1 VQIHAIYTHSQLRNF
16 TYFIVLDDRTVIV
29 VDPWSD
35 ELVNAFLHDHR
46 LSLNAIINTH
56 EHWDHI
62 QGNKALVAQHGCD
75 VWAHANGAGKIPG
88 LNRVLQRDEIIAL
101 NREFTLKVLDTP
113 GHTYAHLCFLLQ
125 KNGQPHAVFTGDTL
139 FNAGVGRCD
148 SGDAET
154 LYRTISEQFHS
165 LPDNVIVY
173 PGHDYLEN
181 NLRFTLSVE
190 PDNHAAKQWL
200 ERLALEPTDVPI
212 PTTTIGDERTFNSFF
227 RLTNPQ
233 IRERLHCQQ
242 ASDKE
247 VFIALRARRDSW

>member
-101 NREFTLKVLDTP
+101 NPEFTLKVLDTP

-125 KNGQPHAVFTGDTL
+125 KKTVSPT
-139 FNAGVGRCD
+139 R
-148 SGDAET
+148 
-154 LYRTISEQFHS
+154 Y
-165 LPDNVIVY
+165 LPAI
-173 PGHDYLEN
+173 HYLM
-181 NLRFTLSVE
+181 
-190 PDNHAAKQWL
+190 
-200 ERLALEPTDVPI
+200 
-212 PTTTIGDERTFNSFF
+212 
-227 RLTNPQ
+227 
-233 IRERLHCQQ
+233 Q
-242 ASDKE
+242 A
-247 VFIALRARRDSW
+247 